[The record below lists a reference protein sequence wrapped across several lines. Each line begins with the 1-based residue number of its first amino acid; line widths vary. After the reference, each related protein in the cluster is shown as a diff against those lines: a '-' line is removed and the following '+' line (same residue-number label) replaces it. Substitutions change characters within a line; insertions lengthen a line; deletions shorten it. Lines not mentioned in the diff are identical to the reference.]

1 MKKLLVLATAALLVT
16 GVSFAHSGDGK
27 KCGKGDK
34 ECCKKGDKGDK
45 GDKGAKGD
53 KDCCKKE
60 KEVKKEEKKVTKPA
74 TKA

>member
-27 KCGKGDK
+27 KCGKGNK
-34 ECCKKGDKGDK
+34 ECCKK

-60 KEVKKEEKKVTKPA
+60 KEVKKEEKKA
-74 TKA
+74 TKTTAKA